1 MWLFRRISSYIFG
14 FLEYVL
20 KLVGF
25 SKSAFVVTEKVVDD
39 DVSERY
45 EQELMEF
52 GASSPMFTIIATI
65 ALLNAFCL
73 VGGMKRLIITDVQT
87 MVSNPFTLQILLC
100 TLLVLINLPVYQG
113 LFLRKDKGRM
123 PTSVTQRSVVFALL
137 GCSLAVY

>member
-137 GCSLAVY
+137 GCALAMY